1 MITLN
6 ADAMSY
12 GEMCAAGRTRADD
25 LIRAM
30 REDDN
35 PLLLASA
42 VREIGKLTPDQIGF
56 FSRIASVLI
65 AQ

>member
-1 MITLN
+1 MGTL
-6 ADAMSY
+6 DANSMSY
-12 GEMCAAGRTRADD
+12 SEMCVAGRTRADD

-30 REDDN
+30 RENDN

-42 VREIGKLTPDQIGF
+42 VREIGELTPDQIGF
-56 FSRIASVLI
+56 FSRVASVLM

>member
-1 MITLN
+1 MITLD
-6 ADAMSY
+6 ADVMSY
-12 GEMCAAGRTRADD
+12 GEMCAVGRTRADD

-30 REDDN
+30 REDGN

-42 VREIGKLTPDQIGF
+42 VREIGELTPDQIGF

-65 AQ
+65 TQ